1 MKLETFAK
9 RTDYSLL
16 LRQKQTLLKII
27 DPDEMGF
34 IDPDRNN
41 HIEGLLNFLDTFQDA
56 VVDSGV
62 LPEGIVFPSPVK
74 NISKNNL

>member
-41 HIEGLLNFLDTFQDA
+41 HIEGLLNFLDTFQDS